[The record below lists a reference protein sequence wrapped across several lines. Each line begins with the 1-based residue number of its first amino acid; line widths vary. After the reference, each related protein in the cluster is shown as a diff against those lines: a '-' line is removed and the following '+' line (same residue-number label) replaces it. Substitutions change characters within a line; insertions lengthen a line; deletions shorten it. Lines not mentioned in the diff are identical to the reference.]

1 MTTKD
6 RIIYEALSLFS
17 MRGYEAV
24 TIRQIATAVGIKE
37 SSVYN
42 HFENKQDIL
51 DTIVRETIN
60 RYEKVLQESNVPG
73 IEDPDVSGS
82 FDSICDED
90 FYQMC
95 TGVFLFYLKDEY
107 ISKLRRLLTIE
118 QYSNPELGKTFKN
131 IFINNILENQAKVL
145 QKFID
150 SGRFIPGDAYT
161 MALHFYAPV
170 FLLLYK
176 YDNNHENE
184 EQAIAELRSHVS
196 QYNALYKADHKI
208 MV

>member
-1 MTTKD
+1 M
-6 RIIYEALSLFS
+6 
-17 MRGYEAV
+17 
-24 TIRQIATAVGIKE
+24 
-37 SSVYN
+37 YN

-176 YDNNHENE
+176 YDSNHENE

>member
-1 MTTKD
+1 
-6 RIIYEALSLFS
+6 

-150 SGRFIPGDAYT
+150 SGRFIPGDAYMVIAALFRRRDVPADMLRCFYYFINMTTT
-161 MALHFYAPV
+161 MKTKSRPSR
-170 FLLLYK
+170 
-176 YDNNHENE
+176 N
-184 EQAIAELRSHVS
+184 
-196 QYNALYKADHKI
+196 
-208 MV
+208 

>member
-145 QKFID
+145 RKFID